1 MILDLLPD
9 IVKVSINKLLKA
21 CVRMKTYRS
30 MVLDNKRSINKMRY
44 GDNAKYSAKIGLKAQ
59 SDSADALESMVARG
73 SRVTMQ
79 LGNSHNVPIKCTA
92 YSQYS

>member
-1 MILDLLPD
+1 
-9 IVKVSINKLLKA
+9 
-21 CVRMKTYRS
+21 
-30 MVLDNKRSINKMRY
+30 MRY
-44 GDNAKYSAKIGLKAQ
+44 EDNAKYSAKIGLKAQ

-92 YSQYS
+92 YSHTAEFYCDTISTDARGTNCVYKPGGSYISPCAPVLSFSSR